1 MIFIKKTT
9 IHTPVEPLFSWH
21 ATKGAI
27 QRLTPPWAP
36 MKLLSRNQD
45 GIQTGVQVEFLLSL
59 FKVPVI
65 WEARHIAYQ
74 ENSLFKDR
82 QIRGPFTRWEHIHQF
97 IPEGPDKT
105 IMVDKVHFELPL
117 RRLSRPFYAF
127 AKKKI
132 KTMFDYRHRVLK
144 YDLENYQ
151 RNVKPM
157 NILISG
163 ASGTIGQAL
172 IPLLET
178 SGHKVFQLVRKK
190 DNLSDC
196 QLFWDPY
203 NNILDIEKAGTIDAI
218 INLNGVDISKGK
230 WTAKQKQ
237 RILDSRI
244 IPTRFLAQ
252 KAAEMTPKPKVF
264 LTASAIGI
272 YGNQPGQ
279 MTEESSKGELFISD
293 VCRQW
298 EEAAL
303 PAQDNGIRTVMLR
316 TGIVLTPAGGAL
328 AKMML
333 PFKMGMGVILSTGTQ
348 MMSWISMDDEISAIR
363 FILEHD
369 AVKGPVNLT
378 APAPVTNREFSST
391 LAKIFS
397 KKVYFTMP
405 EFFIKLIWGEMGNE
419 TLLSSI
425 NVHPSKLM
433 DNGFQFQHNTLFQ
446 ALKHLLGR

>member
-9 IHTPVEPLFSWH
+9 IDAPVEPLFAWH

-45 GIQTGVQVEFLLSL
+45 GIQTGVRVKFLLSL

-74 ENSLFKDR
+74 ENRLFKDR
-82 QIRGPFTRWEHIHQF
+82 QLRGPFARWEHIHQF
-97 IPEGPDKT
+97 IPVDLDKT
-105 IMVDKVHFELPL
+105 VMVDKVHFELPMG
-117 RRLSRPFYAF
+117 RLSRPFYAF
-127 AKKKI
+127 AQKKM

-151 RNVKPM
+151 RNTNPM

-172 IPLLET
+172 IPLLQT

-190 DNLSDC
+190 ENLSDN

-203 NNILDIEKAGTIDAI
+203 NNILDIEKAGTIDAV
-218 INLNGVDISKGK
+218 INLNGVDISKGR
-230 WTAKQKQ
+230 WTEKRKQL
-237 RILDSRI
+237 ILDSRI
-244 IPTRFLAQ
+244 IPTRFLAG
-252 KAAEMTPKPKVF
+252 KAAELSPRPKVF
-264 LTASAIGI
+264 ITASAMGF
-272 YGNQPGQ
+272 YGNQAGKMAENSP
-279 MTEESSKGELFISD
+279 KGALFISD
-293 VCRQW
+293 VCKQW
-298 EEAAL
+298 EDAAHT
-303 PAQDNGIRTVMLR
+303 ARKSGIRTVMLR

-333 PFKMGMGVILSTGTQ
+333 PFQLGLGVILSTGTQ

-363 FILEHD
+363 FILENET
-369 AVKGPVNLT
+369 VEGPVNLT
-378 APAPVTNREFSST
+378 APTPVTNREFSDT
-391 LAKIFS
+391 LAKAFS
-397 KKVYFTMP
+397 KRVFFTMP
-405 EFFIKLIWGEMGNE
+405 EFLIKLIWGEMGKE

-425 NVHPSKLM
+425 NVHPLKLLN
-433 DNGFQFQHNTLFQ
+433 NGFKFQHDTLLE